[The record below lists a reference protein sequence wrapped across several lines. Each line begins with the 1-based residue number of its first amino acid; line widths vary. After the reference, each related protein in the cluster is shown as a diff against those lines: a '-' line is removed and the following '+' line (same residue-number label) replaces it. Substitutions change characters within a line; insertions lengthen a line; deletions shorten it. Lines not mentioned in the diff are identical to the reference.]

1 MTGTFILSQNCF
13 LCSLSF
19 ISSLYIY
26 CLSLLIAFFHFVSGY
41 SLIYCL
47 YSANTMSL
55 QKMQSLAI
63 EEKSYDR
70 RIEHAEEAVGTIVV
84 NVNESGRHTL
94 SCSRRWIQT
103 STYIT

>member
-1 MTGTFILSQNCF
+1 
-13 LCSLSF
+13 
-19 ISSLYIY
+19 
-26 CLSLLIAFFHFVSGY
+26 
-41 SLIYCL
+41 
-47 YSANTMSL
+47 MSL